1 MFSLSENRFLK
12 CVQHTQYLGWHSRH
26 SKKQELITKMHV
38 GVKEQKAI
46 AGQSREIKRNPKRTG
61 SDNLGNM
68 VGQGL
73 EQ

>member
-1 MFSLSENRFLK
+1 
-12 CVQHTQYLGWHSRH
+12 
-26 SKKQELITKMHV
+26 MHV